1 MSKKERKVFKEK
13 LIAAVKKI
21 LKANNT
27 QLTAKIEKVVK
38 KSVRQIVKKSQ
49 NKLTPLKSA
58 VAAVK

>member
-1 MSKKERKVFKEK
+1 MSKKERKVFQEK